1 MPNRVSLKWG
11 LVISGQLSVGK
22 STLVK
27 HLITQA
33 QLRLVRSVVTRN
45 LEPGEETEYVH
56 SGADEFVQSCRERT
70 IVLPFHF
77 AGTWYGFRK
86 DDWDEA
92 IRSKG
97 SGFVF
102 NVRPYLGLIIAS
114 VLTDVRPVWLYVD
127 EEERQRRLRARS
139 AQRDLSDNIRGQL
152 DKHDEMYSTIFLHK
166 VSAADL
172 NMALTELKQ
181 IAG

>member
-27 HLITQA
+27 HLIEQT
-33 QLRLVRSVVTRN
+33 QLRPVRSVVTRK
-45 LEPGEETEYVH
+45 LERGEESEYVH
-56 SGADEFVQSCRERT
+56 CSASEFVQSCRERT

-77 AGTWYGFRK
+77 GGTWYGFRK

-92 IRSKG
+92 IKSRG

-102 NVRPYLGLIIAS
+102 NVRPYLGLVIAS
-114 VLTDVRPVWLYVD
+114 VLADVRPVWLYID

-139 AQRDLSDNIRGQL
+139 AQRDLLGSVRDQL

-166 VSAADL
+166 VSSADL
-172 NMALTELKQ
+172 NMALTELKA
-181 IAG
+181 IAE